1 MGVAKGAPIMSEIRN
16 SVAGK
21 STWTLMDRFVVRRE

>member
-21 STWTLMDRFVVRRE
+21 STWVLMDRFIVHHE